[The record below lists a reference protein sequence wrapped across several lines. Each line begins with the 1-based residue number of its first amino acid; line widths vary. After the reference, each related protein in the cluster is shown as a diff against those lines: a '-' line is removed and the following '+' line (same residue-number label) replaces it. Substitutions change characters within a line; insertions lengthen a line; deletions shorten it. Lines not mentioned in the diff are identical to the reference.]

1 MAHRQ
6 NFSRPVKAEIARRAV
21 NAIGEK
27 CCENCGAVG
36 VPLELH
42 HLRMDALQTPEAKR
56 RKLTAADGAMWCE
69 ACHDP
74 ETAAQRGVL
83 AKVERVEAKHLGTA
97 RQTSAP
103 LASRNDLKRAPRAPK
118 RLSEDKRC
126 AGPSAFARRFGLKE
140 DA

>member
-6 NFSRPVKAEIARRAV
+6 NFSKPVRAEIARRAV

-42 HLRMDALQTPEAKR
+42 HLAMDALQTPEKKR

-74 ETAAQRGVL
+74 ETAAQRTVL
-83 AKVERVEAKHLGTA
+83 SKVEAVEAKHW
-97 RQTSAP
+97 
-103 LASRNDLKRAPRAPK
+103 APRKTSKMRSGKSLPAAAPQRRATTPPTK
-118 RLSEDKRC
+118 VAS
-126 AGPSAFARRFGLKE
+126 GPTAFARRFGLKE
-140 DA
+140 EA